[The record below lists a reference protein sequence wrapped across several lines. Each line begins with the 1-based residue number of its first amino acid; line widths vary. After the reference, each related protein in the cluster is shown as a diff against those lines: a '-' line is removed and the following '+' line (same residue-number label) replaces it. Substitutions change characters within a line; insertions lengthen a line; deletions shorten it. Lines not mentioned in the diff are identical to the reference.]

1 MKSGIR
7 ARLKKNR
14 IIAICIAIVAIGFC
28 ILMLAQILNLRKKS
42 ADLEA
47 RNTRLEEQLN
57 EQKKRQEELDG
68 EEDYVNTQDYI
79 EEKAKSYGYVYPDE
93 IIFKRED

>member
-68 EEDYVNTQDYI
+68 EEDILKSENI
-79 EEKAKSYGYVYPDE
+79 EFNKV
-93 IIFKRED
+93 IL